1 MRLLAQSGLLIGGTE
16 VKLLSLLFEPAK
28 LILMLPTVA
37 AMQAQIIM
45 MSLNRLSNQDR
56 AAASLGYEMNLRA
69 ELEIMPHAKS
79 AMLPICNPVET
90 PWRGT
95 KCHC

>member
-1 MRLLAQSGLLIGGTE
+1 MRLLAQNGLWISGTE
-16 VKLLSLLFEPAK
+16 VKLLSLLIEPAA

-45 MSLNRLSNQDR
+45 MILNRLSNQDR
-56 AAASLGYEMNLRA
+56 AAASLGFEINLCA
-69 ELEIMPHAKS
+69 ELESRLHVKS

-90 PWRGT
+90 PERGN
-95 KCHC
+95 KCHW

>member
-56 AAASLGYEMNLRA
+56 AAANLGYEMNLSA
-69 ELEIMPHAKS
+69 ELEIMRHVKF

-90 PWRGT
+90 SWRGT